1 MTAFVDFIPPRPASP
16 ARFPTGL
23 RALRASATDLL
34 SLFPE
39 NAFRHRMMPFSAI
52 SQRVLVVN
60 EPDMVRRVFITGRAE
75 FEAKS
80 RHFRQALEPVIGDSM
95 FLNSGN
101 IWATRRTLM
110 TKLLHPSRTA
120 GFHPIFVRGAEE
132 LATSWTGPVDVAAG
146 FAAATALA
154 VMRALFGD
162 GARAEEAAR
171 LATSFNAFEG
181 CVLAVD
187 FAHVFG
193 LPERWA
199 GWQLRSAR
207 RHARDIRALCAKCIA
222 EAGDRPEGLFA
233 ELRKAL
239 GENGAPLLDATQLV
253 NEVAMLLLAGSETG
267 ANVLTWTLYLI
278 AHHAPTRQR
287 LRAEHDAV
295 LGARTPDVADLN
307 ALPFTKAVI
316 QEAMRLYPPVPY
328 LSREA
333 ARAERIAGIQVKAGE
348 TVMAMPWLLH
358 RNSHLW
364 EAPHAFRP
372 ERFLPDAPQ
381 KPPQFGY
388 LPFSIGPR
396 ICAGASFAMAE
407 MMVFIAVLLP
417 RLDFAVAEGTNPIPR
432 ARLTLRPKGGM
443 KLDVTRRSPCSGHD
457 RLPTPG
463 SPERE

>member
-1 MTAFVDFIPPRPASP
+1 MTISEDFTPPRPASP
-16 ARFPTGL
+16 PRFPSGF

-34 SLFPE
+34 GLFPE
-39 NAFRHRMMPFSAI
+39 SAFRHRMLPFSAI

-60 EPDMVRRVFITGRAE
+60 EPEMVRRVFITGRAE

-101 IWATRRTLM
+101 IWATRRALM
-110 TKLLHPSRTA
+110 AKLLHPSRTA

-132 LATSWTGPVDVAAG
+132 LAASWNGGVDVAAG

-154 VMRALFGD
+154 VMRALFGEA
-162 GARAEEAAR
+162 ARPEDAAR
-171 LATSFNAFEG
+171 LAASFNVYEDS
-181 CVLAVD
+181 VLAVD
-187 FAHVFG
+187 FAHVLG
-193 LPERWA
+193 VPERWA
-199 GWQLRSAR
+199 GWQPRSAR

-222 EAGDRPEGLFA
+222 EAGDRPDGIFG
-233 ELRKAL
+233 ELRAAL
-239 GENGAPLLDATQLV
+239 GEKGAPLLDATQLV

-267 ANVLTWTLYLI
+267 ANVLTWAVYLV
-278 AHHAPTRQR
+278 ASHAPTRER
-287 LRAEHDAV
+287 LRAEHFSV
-295 LGARTPDVADLN
+295 LRGRTPEVADLS

-333 ARAERIAGIQVKAGE
+333 ARAERIGGIQVKAGE

-358 RNSHLW
+358 RNPHLW

-372 ERFLPDAPQ
+372 ERFLPEAPQ

-407 MMVFIAVLLP
+407 MMVFLAVLLP
-417 RLDFAVAEGTNPIPR
+417 RLEFRVPTTTAPIPR

-443 KLDVTRRSPCSGHD
+443 PLDIRR
-457 RLPTPG
+457 L
-463 SPERE
+463 

>member
-1 MTAFVDFIPPRPASP
+1 MTATEDFIPPRPAAP
-16 ARFPTGL
+16 ARFPRGM
-23 RALRASATDLL
+23 RALYASATDLL

-60 EPDMVRRVFITGRAE
+60 EPEMVRRVFITGRAE

-95 FLNSGN
+95 FLNSGEV
-101 IWATRRTLM
+101 WLTRRALM
-110 TKLLHPSRTA
+110 AKLLHPSRTA

-132 LATSWTGPVDVAAG
+132 LAQSWNGRVDVAAG

-162 GARAEEAAR
+162 AATPEDAAR
-171 LATSFNAFEG
+171 LARSFTAYEG
-181 CVLAVD
+181 AVLAVD

-193 LPERWA
+193 LPERLA
-199 GWQLRSAR
+199 GWQFHTAR
-207 RHARDIRALCAKCIA
+207 KHAREIRRLCSSCISA
-222 EAGDRPEGLFA
+222 AGPSPGGLYG
-233 ELRKAL
+233 ELKAAL
-239 GENGAPLLDATQLV
+239 GENGQPLLDPTQLI
-253 NEVAMLLLAGSETG
+253 NEVAMLLLAGSETS
-267 ANVLTWTLYLI
+267 ANVLTWAFYLI
-278 AHHAPTRQR
+278 ARHAPTRER
-287 LRAEHDAV
+287 LLAEHAAV
-295 LGARTPDVADLN
+295 LGGRAPGVADLN

-333 ARAERIAGIQVKAGE
+333 ARPERIAGIQVKPGE
-348 TVMAMPWLLH
+348 TVMALPWLLH
-358 RNSHLW
+358 RNAHLW

-372 ERFLPDAPQ
+372 ERFLPEAPQ

-396 ICAGASFAMAE
+396 VCAGASFAMAE
-407 MMVFIAVLLP
+407 MMVFLAVLLP
-417 RLDFAVAEGTNPIPR
+417 RLDFTLIAKAAPVPR
-432 ARLTLRPKGGM
+432 ARLSLRPKGGLPLM
-443 KLDVTRRSPCSGHD
+443 VARR
-457 RLPTPG
+457 
-463 SPERE
+463 

>member
-1 MTAFVDFIPPRPASP
+1 
-16 ARFPTGL
+16 
-23 RALRASATDLL
+23 
-34 SLFPE
+34 
-39 NAFRHRMMPFSAI
+39 
-52 SQRVLVVN
+52 
-60 EPDMVRRVFITGRAE
+60 
-75 FEAKS
+75 
-80 RHFRQALEPVIGDSM
+80 
-95 FLNSGN
+95 
-101 IWATRRTLM
+101 
-110 TKLLHPSRTA
+110 
-120 GFHPIFVRGAEE
+120 
-132 LATSWTGPVDVAAG
+132 
-146 FAAATALA
+146 
-154 VMRALFGD
+154 MRALFGD
-162 GARAEEAAR
+162 AVRAEDAAR
-171 LATSFNAFEG
+171 LAASFNAYEG
-181 CVLAVD
+181 SVLAVD

-207 RHARDIRALCAKCIA
+207 RHAHDIRALCGRCIA
-222 EAGDRPEGLFA
+222 EAGDKPEGLFA
-233 ELRKAL
+233 ELRAAL
-239 GENGAPLLDATQLV
+239 GQNGAPLLDATQLV

-267 ANVLTWTLYLI
+267 ANVLTWTLYLV
-278 AHHAPTRQR
+278 ASHAPTRER
-287 LRAEHDAV
+287 LRAEHAAV
-295 LGARTPDVADLN
+295 LCGRSPEVADLS

-333 ARAERIAGIQVKAGE
+333 ARAERVAGIQVKAGE

-407 MMVFIAVLLP
+407 MMVFLAVLLP
-417 RLDFAVAEGTNPIPR
+417 RLEFTIPDGTSPIPR

-443 KLDVTRRSPCSGHD
+443 PLDIQRV
-457 RLPTPG
+457 
-463 SPERE
+463 

>member
-1 MTAFVDFIPPRPASP
+1 MTATEDFIPPRPAAP
-16 ARFPTGL
+16 ARFPSGI
-23 RALRASATDLL
+23 RALYASATDLL

-60 EPDMVRRVFITGRAE
+60 EPEMVRRVFITGRAE

-95 FLNSGN
+95 FLNSGE
-101 IWATRRTLM
+101 IWLTRRALM
-110 TKLLHPSRTA
+110 AKLLHPSRTA

-132 LATSWTGPVDVAAG
+132 LAQSWNGRVDVAAG

-162 GARAEEAAR
+162 AARPEDAAR
-171 LATSFNAFEG
+171 LARSFTAYEG
-181 CVLAVD
+181 AVLAVD

-193 LPERWA
+193 LPERMA
-199 GWQLRSAR
+199 GWQFHTAR
-207 RHARDIRALCAKCIA
+207 KHARAIRRLCASCISA
-222 EAGDRPEGLFA
+222 AGTNPGGLFG
-233 ELRKAL
+233 ELKAAL
-239 GENGAPLLDATQLV
+239 DENGAPLLDPTQLL
-253 NEVAMLLLAGSETG
+253 NEVAMMLLAGSETS
-267 ANVLTWTLYLI
+267 ANVLTWALYLI
-278 AHHAPTRQR
+278 ARHAPTRER
-287 LRAEHDAV
+287 LLAEHAAV
-295 LGARTPDVADLN
+295 LGGRAPEVADLN

-316 QEAMRLYPPVPY
+316 QETMRLYPPVPY

-333 ARAERIAGIQVKAGE
+333 ARPERIAGIQVKPGE
-348 TVMAMPWLLH
+348 TVMALPWLLH
-358 RNSHLW
+358 RNAHLW

-372 ERFLPDAPQ
+372 ERFLPDALQ

-407 MMVFIAVLLP
+407 MMVFLAVLLP
-417 RLDFAVAEGTNPIPR
+417 RLDVTLATDTPPVPR
-432 ARLTLRPKGGM
+432 ARLSLRPKGGM
-443 KLDVTRRSPCSGHD
+443 PLMIARR
-457 RLPTPG
+457 
-463 SPERE
+463 

>member
-1 MTAFVDFIPPRPASP
+1 MTASEDFIPPRPASP
-16 ARFPTGL
+16 PRFPSGL

-60 EPDMVRRVFITGRAE
+60 EPEMVRRVFITGRAE
-75 FEAKS
+75 FESKS

-95 FLNSGN
+95 FLNSGT
-101 IWATRRTLM
+101 IWATRRALM
-110 TKLLHPSRTA
+110 AKLLHPSRTA

-132 LATSWTGPVDVAAG
+132 LAASWSGRVDVAAG

-162 GARAEEAAR
+162 AARAEDAAR
-171 LATSFNAFEG
+171 LAASFNAFEG
-181 CVLAVD
+181 SVLAVD

-193 LPERWA
+193 LPERWT

-207 RHARDIRALCAKCIA
+207 RHARDIRSLCARCIA
-222 EAGDRPEGLFA
+222 EAGDKPEGLFA
-233 ELRKAL
+233 ELRAAL

-267 ANVLTWTLYLI
+267 ANVLTWTLYLV
-278 AHHAPTRQR
+278 ASHAPTRER
-287 LRAEHDAV
+287 LRAELAAV
-295 LGARTPDVADLN
+295 LGGRSPEVADLS

-333 ARAERIAGIQVKAGE
+333 ARAERVAGIQVKAGE

-364 EAPHAFRP
+364 DAPHAFRP

-396 ICAGASFAMAE
+396 VCAGASFAMAE
-407 MMVFIAVLLP
+407 MMVFLAVLLP
-417 RLDFAVAEGTNPIPR
+417 RLEFMVPDETLPIPR

-443 KLDVTRRSPCSGHD
+443 PLDVKRA
-457 RLPTPG
+457 
-463 SPERE
+463 

>member
-1 MTAFVDFIPPRPASP
+1 MTTTEDFIPPRPAAP
-16 ARFPTGL
+16 PRFPRGL

-39 NAFRHRMMPFSAI
+39 TAFRHRMMPFSAI
-52 SQRVLVVN
+52 SQRVLIVN
-60 EPDMVRRVFITGRAE
+60 EPEMVRRVFITGRAE

-95 FLNSGN
+95 FLNSGE
-101 IWATRRTLM
+101 IWLTRRALM
-110 TKLLHPSRTA
+110 AKLLHPSRTA
-120 GFHPIFVRGAEE
+120 GFHPVFVRGAEE
-132 LATSWTGPVDVAAG
+132 LAAAWNGRVDVAAG

-154 VMRALFGD
+154 VMRALFGEAAKPED
-162 GARAEEAAR
+162 AAR
-171 LATSFNAFEG
+171 LARSFTAYEG
-181 CVLAVD
+181 AVLAVD

-193 LPERWA
+193 LPERLT
-199 GWQLRSAR
+199 GWQWRTAR
-207 RHARDIRALCAKCIA
+207 KHARDIRAICAASIA
-222 EAGDRPEGLFA
+222 AAGPNPGGLFGG
-233 ELRKAL
+233 LRAAL
-239 GENGAPLLDATQLV
+239 GEHGQALLDPTQLI
-253 NEVAMLLLAGSETG
+253 NEVAMLLLAGSETS
-267 ANVLTWTLYLI
+267 ANVLTWALYLI
-278 AHHAPTRQR
+278 ARHAPTRER
-287 LRAEHDAV
+287 LRAEHAAV
-295 LGARTPDVADLN
+295 LGGRAPEVADLN

-333 ARAERIAGIQVKAGE
+333 ARAERIAGIQVQAGE

-372 ERFLPDAPQ
+372 QRFLPEAPQ

-396 ICAGASFAMAE
+396 VCAGASFAMAE
-407 MMVFIAVLLP
+407 MMVFLAVLLP
-417 RLDFAVAEGTNPIPR
+417 RLDFTLAQDTAPVPR

-443 KLDVTRRSPCSGHD
+443 PLTVARRQPSPA
-457 RLPTPG
+457 
-463 SPERE
+463 